1 MLEKILAEK
10 IHSSGPIN
18 FSEFMNLALYKKDL
32 GYYLKNHIGET
43 GDFITSPHVH
53 PLFGSLI
60 GKQIIQIWELMDR
73 PDPFYIFE
81 FGGAPGTLSQDLIN
95 YCSKINP
102 TFLKQMKYIIID
114 PGPVTKKNVLHINS
128 VKELKEISKVGCII
142 SNELIDSLPTR
153 RFQKT
158 TDSFKEIFIDLIEEK
173 FQFKLLEIADKKIL
187 TILLN
192 NYENIPTGSK
202 IEFNEN
208 LCELAN
214 DFYKILDQ
222 GFVITIDYGFNSP
235 NIQNNKILYNS
246 FRCYYNHNSDQNPLT
261 NIGGKDMTYDIDF
274 NLWNKNL
281 TSVGFNYYRSIDQS
295 DFLLNLGFKK
305 FLDQIRESDLPEN
318 QKNLNRKA
326 MLDLIK
332 PNGLGR
338 FTVQSHSKK
347 IEKEIYLDGFSI
359 K

>member
-1 MLEKILAEK
+1 MLEKILAKK
-10 IHSSGPIN
+10 ILSSGPID
-18 FSEFMNLALYKKDL
+18 FSEFMDFALYQNEL
-32 GYYLKNHIGET
+32 GYYSKNHIGEK
-43 GDFITSPHVH
+43 GDFITSPYVH
-53 PLFGSLI
+53 PVFSSLI
-60 GKQIIQIWELMDR
+60 GKQIIQIWELMEK
-73 PDPFYIFE
+73 PYPFYIYE
-81 FGGAPGTLSQDLIN
+81 FGGAPGTLAKNLIN
-95 YCSKINP
+95 YCSKVNP
-102 TFLKQMKYIIID
+102 AFLEQMKYIIID
-114 PGPVTKKNVLHINS
+114 PSPVNEKNVLHINS

-158 TDSFKEIFIDLIEEK
+158 TNSFQEIFIDLIEEK
-173 FQFKLLEIADKKIL
+173 FQFKLLEITDEK
-187 TILLN
+187 LLKSLLD
-192 NYENIPTGSK
+192 NYKNIPPESK

-208 LCELAN
+208 LSKLAN

-261 NIGGKDMTYDIDF
+261 GIGKKDMTYDIDF
-274 NLWNKNL
+274 NLWNKHL
-281 TSVGFNYYRSIDQS
+281 TSIGFNYYRSNDQS
-295 DFLLNLGFKK
+295 DFLINLGFKN

-338 FTVQSHSKK
+338 FTVQAHSKK
-347 IEKEIYLDGFSI
+347 IENQIPLDGFSI

>member
-10 IHSSGPIN
+10 IHSSGPVN
-18 FSEFMNLALYKKDL
+18 FSEFMNLALYKKEL
-32 GYYLKNHIGET
+32 GYYSINRIGER

-60 GKQIIQIWELMDR
+60 GKQIIQIWELMDK
-73 PDPFYIFE
+73 PNPFHIFE
-81 FGGAPGTLSQDLIN
+81 FGGAPGTLAKDLIN
-95 YCSKINP
+95 YCSKNNP
-102 TFLKQMKYIIID
+102 TFLKQMKYVIIASS
-114 PGPVTKKNVLHINS
+114 PVTEKKILHVNS
-128 VKELKEISKVGCII
+128 VKELKEIPKIGCII
-142 SNELIDSLPTR
+142 SNELIDALPTR

-158 TDSFKEIFIDLIEEK
+158 TNGFKEIFIDFIEEK
-173 FQFKLLEIADKKIL
+173 FQFKLLEITDKKIL
-187 TILLN
+187 KTLLN
-192 NYENIPTGSK
+192 NYENIPSESK
-202 IEFNEN
+202 LEFNEN
-208 LCELAN
+208 LPKLAN

-222 GFVITIDYGFNSP
+222 GFVITIDYCFNSP
-235 NIQNNKILYNS
+235 NIESNQIYYNS

-261 NIGGKDMTYDIDF
+261 DIGKKDMTYDIDF

-281 TSVGFNYYRSIDQS
+281 TSVGFDYYRSVNQS
-295 DFLLNLGFKK
+295 NFLINLGFKN
-305 FLDQIRESDLPEN
+305 FLNQIRESNLPEN

-338 FTVQSHSKK
+338 FTVQAHSKK
-347 IEKEIYLDGFSI
+347 IEKQIHLDGFSI